1 MEVLLKKSDKIKNNL
16 KLYKGTKYMEL
27 IRIYPRTSVKSN
39 ISEVKVKI
47 TTKKYKTPRS
57 NVLYTMKVYFS
68 PVLLNE
74 LSWSKGSPIAV
85 FKDEKNINNYFLKI
99 AEDSRGFKI
108 YNVKD
113 IYYIQFTTENTVD
126 KYQELNIANF
136 EITDNGLK
144 IVL

>member
-1 MEVLLKKSDKIKNNL
+1 MEVLFKKSNKIKNNL
-16 KLYKGTKYMEL
+16 KLYKGIKYMEL

-47 TTKKYKTPRS
+47 TAKKYKTSRS

-85 FKDEKNINNYFLKI
+85 FKDEKNINNYYLKI

-136 EITDNGLK
+136 EITDYGLK